1 MLDSSSISPQSAT
14 VIIPVPA
21 PMVKADV
28 PSESVSSLPPVIDQ
42 ARFVVSPVV
51 VIVPTAA
58 EQDVDS
64 A

>member
-1 MLDSSSISPQSAT
+1 MLDSASISSQSAT
-14 VIIPVPA
+14 VIIPVLA
-21 PMVKADV
+21 PMVKAPV
-28 PSESVSSLPPVIDQ
+28 LSESVSSLPAVIDQ

-58 EQDVDS
+58 PQDVDS

>member
-1 MLDSSSISPQSAT
+1 MDSASISSQSAT

-21 PMVKADV
+21 PMVKALV
-28 PSESVSSLPPVIDQ
+28 LSEAVSSLPAVIDQ

-51 VIVPTAA
+51 VIVTTAA
-58 EQDVDS
+58 PQVVDS